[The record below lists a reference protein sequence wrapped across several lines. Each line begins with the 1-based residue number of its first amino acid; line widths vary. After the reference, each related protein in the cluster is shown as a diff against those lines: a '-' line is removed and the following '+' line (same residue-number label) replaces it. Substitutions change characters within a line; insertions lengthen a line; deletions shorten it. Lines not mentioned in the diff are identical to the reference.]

1 MKQNKTSDTNI
12 TSHAKVA
19 IIGGG
24 IFGVS
29 LLYHLTKEGW
39 KDIVLLEKGELT
51 SGSTWHAAGQCPHF
65 VGSYNLAK
73 VHYHSTE
80 LYKKLEQETGQ
91 STGWHGCGSLRLAYQ
106 QEDLDW
112 FYYVKGIL
120 DNVGSPAK
128 IISTQE
134 ITNIHPFIKLDG
146 IIGALHT
153 PEDGHTDPSSTTNAM
168 AIGARNGG
176 AKIYRHNRVIDI
188 KSRPSGEWELITEK
202 GNIICEHVV
211 NAAGS
216 YCPEVGH
223 MVGLK
228 NIPSI
233 NMIHHYLVTE
243 EHPAI
248 KKLKKELPVVRDPHS
263 SCYLRQEGKG
273 LLIGIYEKDA
283 KCWALDG
290 MDWKFNMELLEPELD
305 RLEEHLKKGMDRIPQ
320 FRDVGIKKMIC
331 GPITHTPDGNF
342 LAGPAPGLKNF
353 WMFCAASVGIAQ
365 GGGAGKYMA
374 QWMTYGDADINM
386 LEFDPRR
393 YLSWAHKDYAIA
405 KSIDEY
411 KRMYVTPLPNEGL
424 DVGRPIKKTPIY
436 KKLKDQGAI
445 YIDAFGWERP
455 KWFAET
461 GMQEKYSYKRSNAFP
476 YVQKECEAV
485 YNSVGVL
492 DLSTFTKC
500 EISGEGSEAFLNRLC
515 ANRIPKKDGSIVLTH
530 MLNAKGR
537 IQSELTIT
545 RLPNN
550 LFYVLSSTASEI
562 RDFDWFNRHVSER
575 EKVNIKNVTQ
585 DYGVLILVGPKSR
598 TVLSQLTSQNLNN
611 NDFPW
616 LKGKEI
622 LINKIPVRALR
633 VNYVGELGWEL
644 HHPMDQMVSLYDAI
658 CEVGKKENIVNFGT
672 YAVNSMRMEKAYRGW
687 GSELTGEISLVEAGM
702 DRFFNLKKKNNFFG
716 AKALQEKVQS
726 GVDIKLVYLDVDADN
741 ADAMGNEPIYHKNK
755 IVGVTTSGSYGFRVK
770 KSLAFGYVKSDLMN
784 AGSELEIAIQG
795 QRRKAK
801 ILDSAVYDQDNQ
813 KLKA

>member
-248 KKLKKELPVVRDPHS
+248 KKLKRELPVVRDPHS

-353 WMFCAASVGIAQ
+353 WMFCASSVGIAQ

>member
-1 MKQNKTSDTNI
+1 MPETKI
-12 TSHAKVA
+12 VSHAKVG

-24 IFGVS
+24 IMGVS
-29 LLYHLTKEGW
+29 LLYHLAKEGW
-39 KDIVLLEKGELT
+39 KDLVLLEKGELT

-73 VHYHSTE
+73 VHHHSTE

-91 STGWHGCGSLRLAYQ
+91 ATGWHGCGSLRLAYK
-106 QEDLDW
+106 QEDLEW
-112 FYYVKGIL
+112 FHYVKGIL

-134 ITNIHPFIKLDG
+134 IPKIHPFIKSDG

-202 GNIICEHVV
+202 GIIICEHVV

-233 NMIHHYLVTE
+233 NMIHQYLVTE

-658 CEVGKKENIVNFGT
+658 YEVGKKENIVNFGT

>member
-248 KKLKKELPVVRDPHS
+248 KKLKRELPVVRDPHS

-575 EKVNIKNVTQ
+575 EKVNIKNITK
-585 DYGVLILVGPKSR
+585 DYGVLVLVGPKSR

-658 CEVGKKENIVNFGT
+658 YEVGKKENIVNFGT

-741 ADAMGNEPIYHKNK
+741 ADAMGNEPIYYKNK

>member
-233 NMIHHYLVTE
+233 NMIHQYLVTE

-248 KKLKKELPVVRDPHS
+248 KKLKRELPVVRDPHS

-658 CEVGKKENIVNFGT
+658 YEVGKKENIVNFGT

>member
-248 KKLKKELPVVRDPHS
+248 KKLKRELPVVRDPHS

-658 CEVGKKENIVNFGT
+658 YEVGKKENIVNFGT

>member
-1 MKQNKTSDTNI
+1 MK
-12 TSHAKVA
+12 SHAQVV

-24 IFGVS
+24 IMGVS

-39 KDIVLLEKGELT
+39 SDVVLIEKGELT

-73 VHYHSTE
+73 VHFHSTE
-80 LYKKLEQETGQ
+80 LYKQLEKETGQ
-91 STGWHGCGSLRLAYQ
+91 STGWHGCGSLRLAYTQ
-106 QEDLDW
+106 KDLDW

-120 DNVGSPAK
+120 NNVGCSAE
-128 IISTQE
+128 IVSTQE
-134 ITNIHPFIKLDG
+134 IPKIHPFIQLDG
-146 IIGALHT
+146 IIGGLHT
-153 PEDGHTDPSSTTNAM
+153 PEDGHTDPTSTTNAM
-168 AIGARNGG
+168 AKGARNSG
-176 AKIYRHNRVIDI
+176 AEIYRHNRVTNI
-188 KSRPSGEWELITEK
+188 KQLPTDEWELVTEK

-216 YCPEVGH
+216 FCPEVGL

-243 EHPAI
+243 EHPEI
-248 KKLKKELPVVRDPHS
+248 KKLGKELPVVRDPHS

-273 LLIGIYEKDA
+273 LLIGIYEKNA

-290 MDWKFNMELLEPELD
+290 MDWKFDMELLEPDLD

-320 FRDVGIKKMIC
+320 FRDVGIKRIIC

-342 LAGPAPGLKNF
+342 LAGPAPGLRNF

-393 YLSWAHKDYAIA
+393 YLSWTHKDYAVA
-405 KSIDEY
+405 KCTDEY
-411 KRMYVTPLPNEGL
+411 KRMYVTPLPNESL
-424 DVGRPIKKTPIY
+424 EVGRPIKTTSIY
-436 KKLKDQGAI
+436 KKLQDQGAM

-455 KWFAET
+455 KWFAKY
-461 GMQEKYSYKRSNAFP
+461 GIQEEYSFKRSNAFP

-485 YNSVGVL
+485 QNSVGIL
-492 DLSTFTKC
+492 DLSTFSKY
-500 EISGEGSEAFLNRLC
+500 EISGEHSETFLDRLC

-530 MLNAKGR
+530 MLNEKGR

-562 RDFDWFNRHVSER
+562 RDFDWFNFHINKDQ
-575 EKVNIKNVTQ
+575 KVNINNVTQ
-585 DYGVLILVGPKSR
+585 TYGVLVLVGPQSR
-598 TVLSQLTSQNLNN
+598 SVLSQLTNADLSNEH
-611 NDFPW
+611 FPW

-622 LINKIPVRALR
+622 SINGIPVRALR
-633 VNYVGELGWEL
+633 INYLGELGWEL
-644 HHPMDQMVSLYDAI
+644 HHPMNQMEKLYKGLMDS
-658 CEVGKKENIVNFGT
+658 GNQYNITNFGT
-672 YAVNSMRMEKAYRGW
+672 YAVNSLRIEKAYKGW
-687 GSELTGEISLVEAGM
+687 GSELTGEITLVEADM
-702 DRFFNLKKKNNFFG
+702 YRFFNLDKKNNFIG
-716 AKALQEKVQS
+716 AKALKEKLEK
-726 GVDIKLVYLDVDADN
+726 GIKIKIVYLEINVDD
-741 ADAMGNEPIYHKNK
+741 ADAMGNEPVFYQNK
-755 IVGVTTSGSYGFRVK
+755 IVGIVTSGGFGFRVN
-770 KSLAFGYVKSDLMN
+770 KSLAFAYVESNLAEVGREFD
-784 AGSELEIAIQG
+784 IQIQG
-795 QRRKAK
+795 QKRKA
-801 ILDSAVYDQDNQ
+801 IVLQDMAYDPDN
-813 KLKA
+813 KRLIA

>member
-248 KKLKKELPVVRDPHS
+248 KKLKRELPVVRDPHS

-550 LFYVLSSTASEI
+550 LFYVLSATASEI

>member
-1 MKQNKTSDTNI
+1 MK
-12 TSHAKVA
+12 SHAKVV

-24 IFGVS
+24 IMGVS

-39 KDIVLLEKGELT
+39 SDVVLIEKGELT

-73 VHYHSTE
+73 VHFHSTE
-80 LYKKLEQETGQ
+80 LYKQLEKETGQ
-91 STGWHGCGSLRLAYQ
+91 STGWHGCGSLRLAYTQ
-106 QEDLDW
+106 KDLDW

-120 DNVGSPAK
+120 NNVGCSAE
-128 IISTQE
+128 IVSTQE
-134 ITNIHPFIKLDG
+134 IPKIHPFIQLDG
-146 IIGALHT
+146 IIGGLHT
-153 PEDGHTDPSSTTNAM
+153 PEDGHTDPTSTTNAM
-168 AIGARNGG
+168 AKGARNSG
-176 AKIYRHNRVIDI
+176 AEIYRHNRVTNI
-188 KSRPSGEWELITEK
+188 KQLPTDEWELVTEK

-216 YCPEVGH
+216 FCPEVGL

-233 NMIHHYLVTE
+233 NMIHHYLVTD
-243 EHPAI
+243 EHPEI
-248 KKLKKELPVVRDPHS
+248 KKLGKELPVVRDPHS

-273 LLIGIYEKDA
+273 LLIGIYEKNA

-290 MDWKFNMELLEPELD
+290 MDWKFDMELLEPDLD

-320 FRDVGIKKMIC
+320 FRDVGIKRIIC

-342 LAGPAPGLKNF
+342 LAGPAPGLRNF

-393 YLSWAHKDYAIA
+393 YLSWAHKDYAVA
-405 KSIDEY
+405 KCTDEY
-411 KRMYVTPLPNEGL
+411 KRMYVTPLPNESL
-424 DVGRPIKKTPIY
+424 EVGRPIKTTSIY
-436 KKLKDQGAI
+436 KKLQNQGAM

-455 KWFAET
+455 KWFAKY
-461 GMQEKYSYKRSNAFP
+461 GIQEEYSFKRSNAFP

-485 YNSVGVL
+485 HNSVGIL
-492 DLSTFTKC
+492 DLSTFSKY
-500 EISGEGSEAFLNRLC
+500 EISGEHSETFLDRLC

-530 MLNAKGR
+530 MLNEKGR

-562 RDFDWFNRHVSER
+562 RDFDWFNFHINKDQ
-575 EKVNIKNVTQ
+575 KVNINNVTQ
-585 DYGVLILVGPKSR
+585 TYGVLVLVGPQSR
-598 TVLSQLTSQNLNN
+598 SVLSQLTNADLSNEH
-611 NDFPW
+611 FPW

-622 LINKIPVRALR
+622 SINGIPVRALR
-633 VNYVGELGWEL
+633 INYLGELGWEL
-644 HHPMDQMVSLYDAI
+644 HHPMNQMEKLYKGLMDS
-658 CEVGKKENIVNFGT
+658 GNQYNITNFGT
-672 YAVNSMRMEKAYRGW
+672 YAVNSLRIEKAYKGW
-687 GSELTGEISLVEAGM
+687 GSELTGEITLVEADM
-702 DRFFNLKKKNNFFG
+702 YRFFNLDKKNNFIG
-716 AKALQEKVQS
+716 AKALKEKLEK
-726 GVDIKLVYLDVDADN
+726 GIKIKIVYLEINVDD
-741 ADAMGNEPIYHKNK
+741 ADAMGNEPVFYQNK
-755 IVGVTTSGSYGFRVK
+755 IVGIVTSGGFGFRVN
-770 KSLAFGYVKSDLMN
+770 KSLAFAYVESNLAEVGREFD
-784 AGSELEIAIQG
+784 IQIQG
-795 QRRKAK
+795 QKRKA
-801 ILDSAVYDQDNQ
+801 IVLQDMAYDPDN
-813 KLKA
+813 KRLIA

>member
-153 PEDGHTDPSSTTNAM
+153 LEDGHTDPSSTTNAM

-248 KKLKKELPVVRDPHS
+248 KKLKRELPVVRDPHS

-658 CEVGKKENIVNFGT
+658 YEVGKKENIVNFGT

-687 GSELTGEISLVEAGM
+687 GSELTGEISLVEACM

>member
-1 MKQNKTSDTNI
+1 MPETKI
-12 TSHAKVA
+12 VSHAKVG

-24 IFGVS
+24 IMGVS
-29 LLYHLTKEGW
+29 LLYHLAKEGW
-39 KDIVLLEKGELT
+39 KDLVLLEKGELT

-73 VHYHSTE
+73 VHHHSTE

-91 STGWHGCGSLRLAYQ
+91 ATGWHGCGSLRLAYK
-106 QEDLDW
+106 QEDLEW
-112 FYYVKGIL
+112 FHYVKGIL

-134 ITNIHPFIKLDG
+134 IPEIHPFIKSDG

-188 KSRPSGEWELITEK
+188 KSRPSGEWELISEK

-248 KKLKKELPVVRDPHS
+248 KKLKRELPVVRDPHS

-658 CEVGKKENIVNFGT
+658 YEVGKKENIVNFGT

>member
-1 MKQNKTSDTNI
+1 MEKIK
-12 TSHAKVA
+12 SHTKVA

-24 IFGVS
+24 IMGVS
-29 LLYHLTKEGW
+29 LLYHLAKEGW
-39 KDIVLLEKGELT
+39 KDLVLIEKGELT

-73 VHYHSTE
+73 VHHHSTE
-80 LYKKLEQETGQ
+80 LYKKLERETGQ

-120 DNVGSPAK
+120 DNVGSPAE

-134 ITNIHPFIKLDG
+134 ILKIHPFIKLDG

-153 PEDGHTDPSSTTNAM
+153 PKDGHTDPTSTTNAM

-176 AKIYRHNRVIDI
+176 AKIYRNNRVTDI
-188 KSRPSGEWELITEK
+188 KPRSSGEWELITEK

-216 YCPEVGH
+216 YCPEVGN

-248 KKLKKELPVVRDPHS
+248 KKLKRELPVVRDPHS

-353 WMFCAASVGIAQ
+353 WMFCASSVGIAQ

-658 CEVGKKENIVNFGT
+658 YEVGKKENIVNFGT